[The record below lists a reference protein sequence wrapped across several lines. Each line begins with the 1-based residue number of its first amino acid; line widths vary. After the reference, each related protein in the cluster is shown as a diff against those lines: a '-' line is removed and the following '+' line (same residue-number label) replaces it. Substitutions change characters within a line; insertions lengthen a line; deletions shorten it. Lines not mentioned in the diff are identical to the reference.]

1 METEMLE
8 RILYVSLLVS
18 DQDKALD
25 YYTNVLG
32 FKLAVDAPTNDGE
45 ARFIAVG
52 VDGQE
57 FQLILWPGTPGRAE
71 PAQGRVP
78 ATYTIETKDLRKD
91 FEELRSRGVK
101 FETDVLE
108 FPWGYIALFED
119 PDGNRLQLREARADW
134 TPPQDAKVA

>member
-1 METEMLE
+1 MLE

-32 FKLAVDAPTNDGE
+32 FKLAVDAPTTDGE

-52 VDGQE
+52 VDGQD
-57 FQLILWPGTPGRAE
+57 FQLILWPGTPGQAQ

-91 FEELRSRGVK
+91 FDELKSRGVK